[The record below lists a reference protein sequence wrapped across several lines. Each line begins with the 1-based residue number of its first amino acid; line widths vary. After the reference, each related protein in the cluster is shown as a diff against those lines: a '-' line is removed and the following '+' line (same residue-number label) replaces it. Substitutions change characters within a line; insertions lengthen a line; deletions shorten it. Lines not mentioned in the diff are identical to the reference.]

1 MCSQDEPFLERLGI
15 HPEVQ
20 SFFKNHIIDTCEAM
34 IFKYGNSLEHVSQY
48 FHRIPTTEE
57 TWTAGEITLAKH
69 IFICGS
75 AMDAI
80 AWLHFHHY
88 AYQSNLFFAALGT
101 SPSRNQIETLFKP
114 NKQYHLVFSKD
125 ELGASCDLK
134 VASYIRKKPI
144 QILAAEKHF
153 SVTFRSKNYKIKHLS
168 LHAFEKAA
176 RFHFNIPVSKPQKF
190 NTFYEQLKHG
200 HRT

>member
-1 MCSQDEPFLERLGI
+1 MCSQDKPFLERLGI

-20 SFFKNHIIDTCEAM
+20 SFFKPFITDTCESL
-34 IFKYGNSLEHVSQY
+34 IFKYDNSLEHVSQY

-57 TWTAGEITLAKH
+57 TWSAGEITLAKH

-88 AYQSNLFFAALGT
+88 AYQSNLFFAAVGT
-101 SPSRNQIETLFKP
+101 SPSQNQIETLIKTK
-114 NKQYHLVFSKD
+114 KQYHLVFSND
-125 ELGASCDLK
+125 ELGTICDLK

-144 QILAAEKHF
+144 RIIADAPGYLVNFK
-153 SVTFRSKNYKIKHLS
+153 SKNYRLEKFS
-168 LHAFEKAA
+168 LNALEKAA